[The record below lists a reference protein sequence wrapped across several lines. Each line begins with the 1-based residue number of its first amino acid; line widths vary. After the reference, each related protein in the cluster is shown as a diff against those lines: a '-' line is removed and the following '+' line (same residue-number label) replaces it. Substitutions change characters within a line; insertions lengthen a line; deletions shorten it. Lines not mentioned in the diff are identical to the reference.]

1 MSQTIELLRS
11 LSAIAVL
18 HAAPECHRQED
29 ARKPTAPMVLMA
41 DGTAADY
48 EIHSGWVFFRQ
59 GAAAETPARNSQK
72 PTYVLD

>member
-1 MSQTIELLRS
+1 
-11 LSAIAVL
+11 
-18 HAAPECHRQED
+18 
-29 ARKPTAPMVLMA
+29 MVLMA